1 MPWKQR
7 RTESEYI
14 FFHQQCIVSHLHTFI
29 TITPSQDSA
38 AVESSGGNERK
49 LEETRTAIQGPL
61 QGDPLTPSHI
71 HMILCNIQDEKL
83 RLEEAISR
91 LVAGDLGEVGVEE
104 SERVKAI

>member
-14 FFHQQCIVSHLHTFI
+14 FFYQQCIVSHLHTFI

-61 QGDPLTPSHI
+61 QGDPLTPSHC
-71 HMILCNIQDEKL
+71 HTLTHTHDSL
-83 RLEEAISR
+83 
-91 LVAGDLGEVGVEE
+91 
-104 SERVKAI
+104 